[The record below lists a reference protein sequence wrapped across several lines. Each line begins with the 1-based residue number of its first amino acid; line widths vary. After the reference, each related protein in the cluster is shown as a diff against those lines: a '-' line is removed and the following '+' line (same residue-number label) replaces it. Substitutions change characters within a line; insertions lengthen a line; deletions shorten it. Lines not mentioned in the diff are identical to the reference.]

1 MVSVTEPFWSRA
13 CVMGLGNV
21 PLNVTQHLKSCAC
34 QSVMENRCVRTTSLE
49 AGHFV
54 IQHRSLSL
62 PHSEERAASHTH
74 KLINHSWYVS
84 HCASKTLIY
93 SLIKYKY
100 KYKYDYCKESEPV
113 WWRCLTVLCCTSDF
127 RGDCG

>member
-1 MVSVTEPFWSRA
+1 MCDGTW
-13 CVMGLGNV
+13 
-21 PLNVTQHLKSCAC
+21 
-34 QSVMENRCVRTTSLE
+34 
-49 AGHFV
+49 
-54 IQHRSLSL
+54 
-62 PHSEERAASHTH
+62 ERAIECDTTPEVMRMPICHEEPLRSHHLSGSWALQGRFPHTH